1 MLIEENVG
9 PLVCKF
15 GGTSLADADQIRQV
29 ESIIRSNPQRRCIV
43 VSAPGKRAKN
53 DRKITDLLYQCHHAV
68 SQGEEISSAFAPIR
82 ERFET
87 IGSALDLSM
96 SRVHGWLDEIE
107 TQLAQGRSTDWV
119 ASRGE
124 HLSARLIADYLK
136 ARFVES
142 ADCIQFTAEGRL
154 DPISYVKTREALTGN
169 EVCIIPGFYG
179 SDVHGG
185 IKTFSRG
192 GSDITGAIVARAVNA
207 SAYENWTDVDG
218 LRMADPRVIENARAI
233 REVTYQELR
242 ELAYMGATVM
252 HDEAILPVREASIP
266 INIRNTNDQSLPGT
280 WIRATR
286 SNTEQAIVGIA
297 GRRGFTTIQVAKS
310 LMNQE
315 VGFGRRMLQVLEE
328 HGISY
333 EHAPSSIDTMSVI
346 IQDDQIAH
354 CLKEVLAAMERVL
367 QPDRI
372 EVFHGL
378 ALIATVG
385 QGMSNRTGT
394 AGRLM
399 SALAEANVNIRMI
412 DQGASEI
419 NIIVG
424 VMNEDFETALRAIYN
439 QFVT

>member
-1 MLIEENVG
+1 MLTDENAG

-15 GGTSLADADQIRQV
+15 GGTSLADADQIRRV
-29 ESIIRSNPQRRCIV
+29 EAIIRSESQRRCIV
-43 VSAPGKRAKN
+43 VSAPGKRNKN
-53 DRKITDLLYQCHHAV
+53 DRKITDLLYQCHQAV
-68 SQGEEISSAFAPIR
+68 SQGHAVRSAFAPVR
-82 ERFET
+82 ERFES
-87 IGSALDLSM
+87 IGLGLDLSM
-96 SRVHGWLDEIE
+96 RRVHGWLDETE
-107 TQLAQGRSTDWV
+107 THLQEGQSTDWV

-124 HLSARLIADYLK
+124 HLSARLIADYLN
-136 ARFVES
+136 ARFVE
-142 ADCIQFTAEGRL
+142 AAECIHFTSDGHL
-154 DPISYVKTREALTGN
+154 DPISYAKTREILAGN
-169 EVCIIPGFYG
+169 DLCIIPGFYG

-207 SAYENWTDVDG
+207 RAYENWTDVDG
-218 LRMADPRVIENARAI
+218 LRMADPRVIENAHAI

-266 INIRNTNDQSLPGT
+266 IHIRNTNAQDLPGT

-286 SNTEQAIVGIA
+286 SNTEQVIVGIA

-333 EHAPSSIDTMSVI
+333 EHAPSSIDTMCVI
-346 IQDDQIAH
+346 IQDDQIAP
-354 CLKEVLAAMERVL
+354 CLQEVLAAMECVL
-367 QPDRI
+367 KPDRM

-385 QGMSNRTGT
+385 QGMSNQTGI

-399 SALAEANVNIRMI
+399 SALAAANVNIRMI

-424 VMNEDFETALRAIYN
+424 VMNDDFETALRAIYD